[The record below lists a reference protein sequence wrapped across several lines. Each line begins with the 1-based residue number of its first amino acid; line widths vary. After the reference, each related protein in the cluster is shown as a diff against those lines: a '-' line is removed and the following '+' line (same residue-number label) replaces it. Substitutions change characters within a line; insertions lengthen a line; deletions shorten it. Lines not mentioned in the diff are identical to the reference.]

1 MTFVTVPNGKGYL
14 DLAVNSAY
22 ERMTQRITEAKRD
35 SADVA
40 KLRQL
45 FIEQ

>member
-1 MTFVTVPNGKGYL
+1 MKFETVPNAKGYL

-22 ERMTQRITEAKRD
+22 DRMTQRIKEAKRD
-35 SADVA
+35 PADVA